1 MEYRTEKD
9 CLGEMQVPKDA
20 LYGAQTE
27 RSRRNFKI
35 GAGKENMPAEVIFA
49 LAVIKKAAAIVNA
62 ELLPLKMTEEKKTAI
77 VKAADEILSGK
88 HDKEFPLVVF
98 QTGSGTQTNLNVNEV
113 IANRGNKILGRKLLH
128 PNDDVNLSQSSNDVF
143 PSAVHIAILNE
154 TNKKL
159 IPAVKELISAFK
171 EKEEEFSDIIKCGR
185 THYMDAT
192 PVKFSQELSGYTF
205 ALSRD
210 LDFIENASEKL
221 LSIALGGTAVGT
233 GLNAPETF
241 DFKCA
246 KEIERITGLK
256 VRSSE
261 NKFCALW
268 SRGDIA
274 FFHGALKSLATDLY
288 KIACDIRFL
297 SSGPRCGIGE
307 ITLPA
312 NEPGSSIMPGKV
324 NPTQCEA
331 VTMVCAQVFGN
342 DQTVSFSAS
351 QGNLEL
357 NVFAPVI
364 AYDVLQSVRLLAEC
378 SESFARNCVIGIK
391 ADREKMKGY
400 LDNSLMLVT
409 ALSKTIG
416 YDNAAKIAFT
426 AQREGISLMDA
437 CVKLKVMTEKEY
449 KKAVDPEKMV

>member
-1 MEYRTEKD
+1 
-9 CLGEMQVPKDA
+9 
-20 LYGAQTE
+20 
-27 RSRRNFKI
+27 
-35 GAGKENMPAEVIFA
+35 
-49 LAVIKKAAAIVNA
+49 
-62 ELLPLKMTEEKKTAI
+62 
-77 VKAADEILSGK
+77 
-88 HDKEFPLVVF
+88 
-98 QTGSGTQTNLNVNEV
+98 
-113 IANRGNKILGRKLLH
+113 
-128 PNDDVNLSQSSNDVF
+128 
-143 PSAVHIAILNE
+143 
-154 TNKKL
+154 
-159 IPAVKELISAFK
+159 
-171 EKEEEFSDIIKCGR
+171 
-185 THYMDAT
+185 
-192 PVKFSQELSGYTF
+192 KFSQEISGWT
-205 ALSRD
+205 
-210 LDFIENASEKL
+210 ASLEKDRQLISSSLESL
-221 LSIALGGTAVGT
+221 LPLALGGTAVGT